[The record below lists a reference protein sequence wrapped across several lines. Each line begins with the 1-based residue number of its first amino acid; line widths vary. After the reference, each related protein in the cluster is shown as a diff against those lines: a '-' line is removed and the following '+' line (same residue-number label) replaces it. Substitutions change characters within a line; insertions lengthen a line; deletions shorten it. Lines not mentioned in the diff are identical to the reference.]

1 MPQVDDSL
9 ILRVRDLPGLLG
21 CSELAARRM
30 IERGQL
36 PARRLGRRII
46 VLRDEVELFLRQ
58 LPRHDETV
66 RVADSRDE

>member
-1 MPQVDDSL
+1 MPQTDDSL
-9 ILRVRDLPGLLG
+9 ILRVRDLPAMLG

-46 VLRDEVELFLRQ
+46 ILREEVEIFLRR
-58 LPRHDETV
+58 LPRHDEGI
-66 RVADSRDE
+66 DEPRHDE